1 MPEAVTA
8 EAAARRPS
16 PLTDTAARRELPP
29 TPPLHASD
37 WHLGTVP
44 GKHRAL
50 FISQRSQI
58 HPSGQV
64 APSAP
69 SSAPVP
75 PNPLHPHATS
85 PDGHPSEGR
94 LAPISPVV
102 SQGRAGHP
110 TSWLPPSANA
120 VPACLCPGLRRT
132 SGHISL
138 CWRKFTPHHPHLIAF
153 NTIDMKKRNP
163 VSRCFVE
170 QGPCCK
176 RELQ

>member
-58 HPSGQV
+58 HPSGQAAQHKLGKTLLPAQLLSPQTPCTHTPPPLMGTHLRGGWHPFLPRLVREEQGIPRPGCPQAPTRSLHASALGSV
-64 APSAP
+64 APRD
-69 SSAPVP
+69 
-75 PNPLHPHATS
+75 TS
-85 PDGHPSEGR
+85 
-94 LAPISPVV
+94 LF
-102 SQGRAGHP
+102 AGEN
-110 TSWLPPSANA
+110 L
-120 VPACLCPGLRRT
+120 LRT
-132 SGHISL
+132 THI
-138 CWRKFTPHHPHLIAF
+138 
-153 NTIDMKKRNP
+153 
-163 VSRCFVE
+163 
-170 QGPCCK
+170 Q
-176 RELQ
+176 